1 MTARTKR
8 ILQLAELEADDNK
21 KKSKPKTAVCDQFA
35 IFENNEEA
43 DNSQNLAKNVSDPIS
58 CIETPL
64 DNSEIE
70 NTISDPNPATN
81 SFVLKRKSTVS
92 FLFEKKHK
100 KTFCTFCDS
109 EIDSKHFARHLE
121 RNHKNKKEII
131 ELSKLKKSDPERKKL
146 LSLIRN
152 EGNLEAGVRGH
163 IIPKRR
169 VLGQEADED
178 TYIVCTYCKSY
189 LKKKYLCRHV
199 KRCFAN
205 TETDSG
211 RSHAVIDSFIYS
223 ACQKKYGKILNSMN
237 LKKEVLSKMRGD
249 KVAKEIMN
257 DILIIS
263 WGDDLLKKTPISR
276 NKYHLTAK
284 MRRCANFVI
293 NMRTIDPKYKDMLSC
308 LKPEAFDDVIEAT
321 KKMSRYDP
329 ETRTFRSGST
339 ALQFGAYLKQ
349 IADLTMK
356 IILRKKVLIPVGDVE
371 ICLKDLKRFKNLIE
385 TQWTTELGSLAM
397 KDINNRTANKPK
409 LLPLTEDIIK
419 LKQLL
424 DKSAEEAYVE
434 LKRKKTMEDYRV
446 LVETTLVSTIL
457 HNRKRV
463 GDIQYLEIESY
474 EKQYKN
480 DVTNNQ
486 DEFLKSLTET
496 EKILTQHYKKI
507 NSCGKGSRT
516 VSVLIPK
523 ETLKYYDMI
532 LSIRKTMNWFSEK
545 NIYFFTYPKSQ
556 RWIDG
561 TAVIRKYAN
570 KCGAKQPHLITSS
583 RLRKHIAT
591 VTQLLALKNNEID
604 QLAKFMGHTPRTHEQ
619 FYKLPQDIYLTA
631 KISKLLQMMEKGN
644 AADFKNK
651 SLDEIDIN
659 INAELSEVETDEEDV
674 QKESSVD
681 CEVHSKQDK
690 ETDVTVNTVKNISG
704 LSEDCQAIKKK
715 KTIKDISTKVKSTKG
730 LRKRWN
736 ESEKKLVKKAFA
748 KNINNRVF
756 PKKELIIKFINQH
769 SELFG
774 EDDYVRIRT
783 LVVNEYNT
791 K

>member
-8 ILQLAELEADDNK
+8 ILQLAELASVHNSNDEHDSTDEHSESEPYSPDFSNYSSHDLSDESSSSTSNSSEHQSDNKKKSKNKTIEDLNVISTQEKVSTYINYNTDKINYNPMFGEYDNSFTSKNFFDSKTLEQIKQNLFLEADDDNK
-21 KKSKPKTAVCDQFA
+21 KKSKPKTAVCDHCDQFA

-263 WGDDLLKKTPISR
+263 WGDDLLKNTPLSR

-284 MRRCANFVI
+284 MRRCANFVL

-356 IILRKKVLIPVGDVE
+356 IILRKKVLIPV
-371 ICLKDLKRFKNLIE
+371 E

-507 NSCGKGSRT
+507 NSCGK
-516 VSVLIPK
+516 
-523 ETLKYYDMI
+523 
-532 LSIRKTMNWFSEK
+532 
-545 NIYFFTYPKSQ
+545 
-556 RWIDG
+556 
-561 TAVIRKYAN
+561 
-570 KCGAKQPHLITSS
+570 
-583 RLRKHIAT
+583 
-591 VTQLLALKNNEID
+591 
-604 QLAKFMGHTPRTHEQ
+604 
-619 FYKLPQDIYLTA
+619 
-631 KISKLLQMMEKGN
+631 
-644 AADFKNK
+644 
-651 SLDEIDIN
+651 
-659 INAELSEVETDEEDV
+659 DV

-704 LSEDCQAIKKK
+704 LSEDCQAIK
-715 KTIKDISTKVKSTKG
+715 
-730 LRKRWN
+730 
-736 ESEKKLVKKAFA
+736 E
-748 KNINNRVF
+748 
-756 PKKELIIKFINQH
+756 
-769 SELFG
+769 
-774 EDDYVRIRT
+774 EDD
-783 LVVNEYNT
+783 
-791 K
+791 